1 MRQYVI
7 NSEEEE
13 ELKRKGKVTL
23 SAVNSPYWCKF
34 FAEMAGFPDESLYV
48 NTGFSIGIP
57 AGQEVAL
64 RMLQEIGEEPIDYI
78 CKPVEIRKVLKSIT
92 SGLHCCYCIEMACEL
107 LRTEQKKKLPPVG
120 KGKRKKEMA

>member
-13 ELKRKGKVTL
+13 ELKRKGKVVL
-23 SAVNSPYWCKF
+23 SAVNSPYWCRF
-34 FAEMAGFPDESLYV
+34 FAELAGFPDESLYA

-64 RMLQEIGEEPIDYI
+64 RMLQGIGEEPIEYI

-92 SGLHCCYCIEMACEL
+92 GGLHCCYCLEMACEL